1 MKYLL
6 LADVN
11 IPKEYE
17 HLLNAKMPMQSI
29 LYPIVGL
36 VLVLIATIIIAV
48 VVGKKHGYQLL
59 PLFTGATVFMFFNYF
74 LVGIISMF
82 VPAGSTAVY
91 LIVVSLLTA
100 FVPFMGRLFFIKLFA
115 KKHNTL
121 KDHLGYGVSFVGMRA
136 VMNILT
142 FVYPIANY
150 AQLKSNG
157 VAYYFPADAKAEDA
171 LEMAKTIEEIL
182 NTNYTYYML
191 LALVTIALVVYGF
204 AVSVPIYVAFRNK
217 KSKAWYA
224 FALGTGAVISVAEVL
239 FSNNLYAIPAII
251 VAIITAIVTAYFA
264 IKLYNELMTE
274 ESEESEDSKED
285 KKNEGSIS
293 KNAHVKIPRFSNL
306 DKL

>member
-11 IPKEYE
+11 IPQGYE
-17 HLLNAKMPMQSI
+17 HLLNAKMPMQAI

-36 VLVLIATIIIAV
+36 LLVLIAAIIIAV
-48 VVGKKHGYQLL
+48 VVGKKHKFQML
-59 PLFTGATVFMFFNYF
+59 PLITGATIYMFFNYF

-82 VPAGSTAVY
+82 VPAGSMAVY

-115 KKHNTL
+115 KKYNTL
-121 KDHLGYGVSFVGMRA
+121 QAHLGYGVGFIGMRCI
-136 VMNILT
+136 MNILS

-157 VAYYFPADAKAEDA
+157 VAYYFPADAEADAA

-182 NTNYTYYML
+182 STNYSYYML
-191 LALVTIALVVYGF
+191 LALVTISLIVYGF
-204 AVSVPIYVAFRNK
+204 AVSVPIYAAFRNK

-224 FALGTGAVISVAEVL
+224 FVLGTGFVIAGAEVL
-239 FSNNLYAIPAII
+239 FSSNTLAIPAII
-251 VAIITAIVTAYFA
+251 VAMITAIVTAFFA
-264 IKLYNELMTE
+264 VKLYNELLEKEVEE
-274 ESEESEDSKED
+274 ESKDD
-285 KKNEGSIS
+285 KKDEGSIS